1 MATNEKNWAELS
13 REEKRDVIV
22 NAIKNSEKE
31 EEHDDT
37 EKEYRV
43 SNHCV
48 SYIIYAHDEFAAI
61 NKLRKMGVNIKC
73 FHATLVE

>member
-1 MATNEKNWAELS
+1 MATNKEKNWGELS
-13 REEKRDVIV
+13 KEEKRDIIV
-22 NAIKNSEKE
+22 NAIKTSE

-48 SYIIYAHDEFAAI
+48 SYIIYAYDEFAAI
-61 NKLRKMGVNIKC
+61 NKLRKMGVNTKC

>member
-1 MATNEKNWAELS
+1 MATNQKLWAEIS
-13 REEKRDVIV
+13 EEEKRDIIL
-22 NAIKNSEKE
+22 NAIAFPK

-61 NKLRKMGVNIKC
+61 NKLRKMGVNTKC